1 MPTSV
6 RVAIIVMS
14 LLAGLLLLVTALN
27 LYVLEVRVAD
37 VVEAGGVSRDEAER
51 SILLLLLPYLVFGL
65 IFALSAWFLPR
76 RHPWARWLGLTASA
90 MVATFMV
97 WSAVAAAGVTVLSL
111 LLMVLA
117 LAAITSLLSR
127 TMSAWMPKLH
137 AKA

>member
-14 LLAGLLLLVTALN
+14 ILAGLLLLVTALN
-27 LYVLEVRVAD
+27 LYVLEVRVAQ
-37 VVEAGGVSRDEAER
+37 VVEAGGVSQDEAER

-65 IFALSAWFLPR
+65 IFGLSAWFLPR

-90 MVATFMV
+90 MVATFMA
-97 WSAVAAAGVTVLSL
+97 WSAVAAAGVTILSL

-127 TMSAWMPKLH
+127 TTSAWMPKLH